1 MLPRALRNL
10 TDLKDYNGC
19 HATAAD
25 CPSPPLHAKGSIKGT
40 MPLLTAVEPTDGVA
54 LNERGADAV
63 AFDGLGVERVDGHEH
78 ACNMIQGVRSIYLT
92 HANIGRH
99 ASSQRRGLLAVCV
112 PCGRP
117 PNQRLHGHGGDWVN
131 IFNRY
136 ETYEGMHRVSGEN
149 MPTPATPVNTIINQ
163 RLEASIKKIKSQFD

>member
-92 HANIGRH
+92 HAKHREACIKSAAWFTGRVRSMW
-99 ASSQRRGLLAVCV
+99 APTQS
-112 PCGRP
+112 
-117 PNQRLHGHGGDWVN
+117 
-131 IFNRY
+131 
-136 ETYEGMHRVSGEN
+136 
-149 MPTPATPVNTIINQ
+149 TPARPWGGLGQYI
-163 RLEASIKKIKSQFD
+163 